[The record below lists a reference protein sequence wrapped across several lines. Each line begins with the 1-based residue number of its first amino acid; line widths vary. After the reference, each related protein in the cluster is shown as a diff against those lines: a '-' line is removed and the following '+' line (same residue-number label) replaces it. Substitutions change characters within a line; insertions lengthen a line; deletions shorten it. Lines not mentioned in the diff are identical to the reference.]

1 MNRSKCVDFM
11 FDIVRLSDDGF
22 RAIAL
27 HCSDRLLAKLLGL
40 SKSLHK
46 RFADEFKQQRRRAVN
61 AVFANLLAMKD
72 DQRFNTNSWRVKGMD
87 IRFCLYYQH
96 TVSNFASDWLSER
109 VVKYADYICI
119 NETVMV
125 KYGREPKFPVTN
137 RILLYPCSMTVW
149 SAYDTPE
156 SDDDNAPFME
166 RTLKENEE
174 ELVLRMFYDL
184 IQQTGICCRRGD
196 YAQRTLPAEAR
207 PVDSISTCEQ
217 MA

>member
-1 MNRSKCVDFM
+1 M

-72 DQRFNTNSWRVKGMD
+72 DQRFHTNYWSAKGRE
-87 IRFCLYYQH
+87 IHFCLYDQNIISDI
-96 TVSNFASDWLSER
+96 VSDWLSER
-109 VVKYADYICI
+109 VVKYSDYICI
-119 NETVMV
+119 NQTAMI
-125 KYGREPKFPVTN
+125 KLGREPEFPITN
-137 RILLYPCSMTVW
+137 RILLYPYSMTVW

-196 YAQRTLPAEAR
+196 FAQRTLPAEAR